1 MSTEIEIDPRRAAE
15 LAGAGEAV
23 LIDVRTDEEVAAGYI
38 AGSSHIGLGEL
49 SARAGELPADRPVVF
64 YCRVGARSLMAAQAL
79 RAVGRDAYSM
89 AGGLVAWVGD
99 GLELE
104 PEDGHVADH

>member
-1 MSTEIEIDPRRAAE
+1 
-15 LAGAGEAV
+15 
-23 LIDVRTDEEVAAGYI
+23 
-38 AGSSHIGLGEL
+38 
-49 SARAGELPADRPVVF
+49 
-64 YCRVGARSLMAAQAL
+64 MAAQAL

-99 GLELE
+99 GFDIE